1 MLPYMSVSSTRNR
14 SLTELA
20 IGIVAI
26 ALLAYISTFVNF
38 RLDLTSEKRYTLD
51 RSTKEVLSDLDD
63 VVYIRVY
70 LDGNLPMG
78 FRRMRRELKELLD
91 EFRVHGGR
99 MIEYE
104 FIDPL
109 GSVDKTERDAFV
121 RDLYDM
127 GLEPTNIQERD
138 PRGGT
143 TQRAVFP
150 GAIISYKGKE
160 QVVNLLRNNPALSG
174 EENINISVQG
184 FEYSLVS
191 TILSLKPNELPKL
204 AFVHG
209 HGQLDE
215 LETGDIAQELV
226 KQFEVHRVVLGGEVG
241 GLNPYSVVV
250 VAGPTERIPE
260 ADKLVLD
267 QYIMGGGNVLWIVD
281 GVKVSVDSLSQGATT
296 LAFPNDHNLDDM
308 LFRYGA
314 RINPTLIQDM
324 QSAVIPVNVSLEGQD
339 SRFVP
344 APWVYYP
351 LINAPGT
358 HPITRNLNLISSK
371 FVSPIDTVGMDSNID
386 KQILLKT
393 SPYSRTL
400 NVPLFINLR
409 QIERSPLESEFNLS
423 NLPVAVLLEG
433 VFPSAFTNRP
443 LSSYNNGRPFS
454 FHEQSVPTKMVV
466 ISDAEIIRNE
476 VSRRPDGAYVTP
488 LGYDRYSR
496 QTYGNKEFIVNV
508 INYLNDD
515 KGLMN
520 LRTREFKLRLLDKSK
535 VLENRVRWQVVNLTL
550 PSLAL
555 LIFIGVWLLIRK
567 KRYTK

>member
-1 MLPYMSVSSTRNR
+1 MSALSTRNR
-14 SLTELA
+14 SLIEFA
-20 IGIVAI
+20 IGIVVI
-26 ALLAYISTFVNF
+26 VLLAYISSFVHF
-38 RLDLTSEKRYTLD
+38 RLDLTAEQRYTLD
-51 RSTKEVLSDLDD
+51 NTTKEVLSDLDD
-63 VVYIRVY
+63 VVYLRVY

-78 FRRMRRELKELLD
+78 FRRMKRELKELLD
-91 EFRVHGGR
+91 EFSVYGDR

-109 GSVDKTERDAFV
+109 AAVDKTERDAFV
-121 RDLYDM
+121 RDLYDR

-150 GAIISYKGKE
+150 GAIVSYKGKE
-160 QVVNLLRNNPALSG
+160 QVVNLLKNNPALSG

-184 FEYSLVS
+184 FEYTLIS
-191 TILSLKPNELPKL
+191 TILALKTNELPKL

-209 HGQLDE
+209 HGELDE

-250 VAGPTERIPE
+250 IAGPTERIPE

-267 QYIMGGGNVLWIVD
+267 QYIMGGGSVLWVVD
-281 GVKVSVDSLSQGATT
+281 GVNVSVDSLSQGSTT
-296 LAFPNDHNLDDM
+296 LAFPNNHNLEDM
-308 LFRYGA
+308 LFKYGA
-314 RINPTLIQDM
+314 RINPTIVQDM
-324 QSAVIPVNVSLEGQD
+324 QSAVIPVNVALEGQD
-339 SRFVP
+339 SKFVP

-351 LINAPGT
+351 LLNAPST
-358 HPITRNLNLISSK
+358 HPVTRNLNLISSR
-371 FVSPIDTVGMDSNID
+371 FVSPIDTVGMDPNIK
-386 KQILLKT
+386 KQILLST

-409 QIERSPLESEFNLS
+409 QIERSPLESEFNQS
-423 NLPVAVLLEG
+423 NIPVAVLLEG

-443 LSSYNNGRPFS
+443 LSSFNNGQSFS
-454 FHEQSVPTKMVV
+454 FHEASVPTKMLV
-466 ISDAEIIRNE
+466 ISDADIIRNE

-496 QTYGNKEFIVNV
+496 QTYGNKEFIVNT

-520 LRTREFKLRLLDKSK
+520 LRTREFKLRLLDKTK
-535 VLENRVRWQVVNLTL
+535 VLEQRVKWQVINLTI
-550 PSLAL
+550 PSILL
-555 LIFIGVWLLIRK
+555 LIFVGIWLYIRRN
-567 KRYTK
+567 RYTT

>member
-1 MLPYMSVSSTRNR
+1 MSALSARNR
-14 SLTELA
+14 SLTEFA

-26 ALLAYISTFVNF
+26 VLLVYISSFVNF

-51 RSTKEVLSDLDD
+51 NATKEVLSDLDD
-63 VVYIRVY
+63 VVFIRVY
-70 LDGNLPMG
+70 LDGNLPIG

-91 EFRVHGGR
+91 EFTVYGGK

-109 GSVDKTERDAFV
+109 ASVDKAERNAFV
-121 RDLYDM
+121 RDLYDR

-150 GAIISYKGKE
+150 GAIVSYKGKE

-191 TILSLKPNELPKL
+191 TILALKPDELPKL

-226 KQFEVHRVVLGGEVG
+226 KQFEVHRVILGGEVG

-260 ADKLVLD
+260 EDKLVLD
-267 QYIMGGGNVLWIVD
+267 QYIMGGGKVLWVVD
-281 GVKVSVDSLSQGATT
+281 GVNVSIDSLSQGSTT
-296 LAFPNDHNLDDM
+296 LAFPNNHNLDDM
-308 LFRYGA
+308 LFRYGV
-314 RINPTLIQDM
+314 RINPTLVQDM
-324 QSAVIPVNVSLEGQD
+324 QSAVIPVNVALEGQD

-351 LINAPGT
+351 LLNAPSS
-358 HPITRNLNLISSK
+358 HPITRNLNLILGR
-371 FVSPIDTVGMDSNID
+371 FVSPLDTVGMDPNID
-386 KQILLKT
+386 KQILLRT

-409 QIERSPLESEFNLS
+409 QIERSPLESEFNMS

-433 VFPSAFTNRP
+433 VFPSVFTNRP
-443 LSSYNNGRPFS
+443 LSSFNNRRPFS

-466 ISDAEIIRNE
+466 ISDADIIRNE

-496 QTYGNKEFIVNV
+496 QTYGNKEFIVNA

-520 LRTREFKLRLLDKSK
+520 LRSREFKLRLLDKSK
-535 VLENRVRWQVVNLTL
+535 VLEHRVRWQLINLTL
-550 PSLAL
+550 PSIAL
-555 LIFIGVWLLIRK
+555 LLFVGIWLYIRR
-567 KRYTK
+567 KRYTR

>member
-1 MLPYMSVSSTRNR
+1 MSALSARNR
-14 SLTELA
+14 SLTEFA

-26 ALLAYISTFVNF
+26 VLLVYISSFVNF

-51 RSTKEVLSDLDD
+51 NATKEVLSDLDD
-63 VVYIRVY
+63 VVFIRVY
-70 LDGNLPMG
+70 LDGNLPIG

-91 EFRVHGGR
+91 EFTVYGGK

-109 GSVDKTERDAFV
+109 ASVDKAERDAFV
-121 RDLYDM
+121 RDLYDR

-150 GAIISYKGKE
+150 GAIVSYKGKE

-191 TILSLKPNELPKL
+191 TILALKPDELPKL

-226 KQFEVHRVVLGGEVG
+226 KQFEVHRVILGGEVG

-260 ADKLVLD
+260 EDKLVLD
-267 QYIMGGGNVLWIVD
+267 QYIMGGGKVLWVVD
-281 GVKVSVDSLSQGATT
+281 GVNVSIDSLSQGSTT
-296 LAFPNDHNLDDM
+296 LAFPNNHNLDDM
-308 LFRYGA
+308 LFRYGV
-314 RINPTLIQDM
+314 RINPTLVQDM
-324 QSAVIPVNVSLEGQD
+324 QSAVIPVNVALEGQD

-351 LINAPGT
+351 LLNAPSS
-358 HPITRNLNLISSK
+358 HPITRNLNLILGR
-371 FVSPIDTVGMDSNID
+371 FVSPLDTVGMDPNID
-386 KQILLKT
+386 KQILLRT
-393 SPYSRTL
+393 SPYSRIL

-409 QIERSPLESEFNLS
+409 QIERSPLESEFNMS
-423 NLPVAVLLEG
+423 HLPVAVLLEG
-433 VFPSAFTNRP
+433 VFPSVFTNRP
-443 LSSYNNGRPFS
+443 LSSFNNKRPFS

-466 ISDAEIIRNE
+466 ISDADIIRNE

-496 QTYGNKEFIVNV
+496 QTYGNKEFIVNA

-520 LRTREFKLRLLDKSK
+520 LRSREFKLRLLDKSK
-535 VLENRVRWQVVNLTL
+535 VLEHRVRWQVINLTL
-550 PSLAL
+550 PSIVL
-555 LIFIGVWLLIRK
+555 LLFVGIWLYIRR
-567 KRYTK
+567 KRYTR

>member
-1 MLPYMSVSSTRNR
+1 MSALSTRNR
-14 SLTELA
+14 SLTEFA
-20 IGIVAI
+20 IGIVVI
-26 ALLAYISTFVNF
+26 VLLAYISNFVHF
-38 RLDLTSEKRYTLD
+38 RLDLTAEQRYTLD
-51 RSTKEVLSDLDD
+51 NTTKEVLSDLDD
-63 VVYIRVY
+63 VVYVRVY

-78 FRRMRRELKELLD
+78 FRRMKRELKELLD
-91 EFRVHGGR
+91 EFSVYGER

-109 GSVDKTERDAFV
+109 AAVDKAERDAFV
-121 RDLYDM
+121 RDLYDR

-150 GAIISYKGKE
+150 GAIVSYKGKE
-160 QVVNLLRNNPALSG
+160 QVVNLLKNNPAISG

-184 FEYSLVS
+184 FEYTLIS
-191 TILSLKPNELPKL
+191 TILALKPIELPKL

-209 HGQLDE
+209 HGELDE

-250 VAGPTERIPE
+250 MAGPTERIPE

-267 QYIMGGGNVLWIVD
+267 QYIMGGGNVLWVVD
-281 GVKVSVDSLSQGATT
+281 GVNVSVDSLSQGSTT
-296 LAFPNDHNLDDM
+296 LAFPNNHNLDDM
-308 LFRYGA
+308 LFKYGA
-314 RINPTLIQDM
+314 RINPTLVQDM
-324 QSAVIPVNVSLEGQD
+324 QSAVIPVNVALEGQD
-339 SRFVP
+339 SKFVP

-351 LINAPGT
+351 LLNAPST
-358 HPITRNLNLISSK
+358 HPVTRNLNLIFSR
-371 FVSPIDTVGMDSNID
+371 FVSPIDTVGMNPSIQ
-386 KQILLKT
+386 KQILLST

-409 QIERSPLESEFNLS
+409 QIERSPLESEFNQS

-443 LSSYNNGRPFS
+443 LSSLNNGQAFS
-454 FHEQSVPTKMVV
+454 FHEASVPTKMVV
-466 ISDAEIIRNE
+466 ISDADIIRNE

-496 QTYGNKEFIVNV
+496 QTYGNKEFVVNA

-520 LRTREFKLRLLDKSK
+520 LRTREFKLRLLDKTK
-535 VLENRVRWQVVNLTL
+535 VLEQRVKWQVINLTI
-550 PSLAL
+550 PSILL
-555 LIFIGVWLLIRK
+555 LIFVGIWLYIRR
-567 KRYTK
+567 KRYTV

>member
-1 MLPYMSVSSTRNR
+1 MGSSSTRNR
-14 SLTELA
+14 SFAEFA
-20 IGIVAI
+20 IGVVAI
-26 ALLAYISTFVNF
+26 GLLVYISNFVNF

-51 RSTKEVLSDLDD
+51 KTTKEVLAELDD
-63 VVYIRVY
+63 VVHIRVF
-70 LDGNLPMG
+70 LDGDLPMG

-91 EFRVHGGR
+91 EFNVYGQR
-99 MIEYE
+99 MFEYE
-104 FIDPL
+104 FVNPL
-109 GSVDKTERDAFV
+109 GSVNKTERDAFV
-121 RDLYDM
+121 RDLYDR

-143 TQRAVFP
+143 NQRIVFP
-150 GAIISYKGKE
+150 GAVVSFKGRE
-160 QVVNLLRNNPALSG
+160 QVVNLLKNNPTLSG

-184 FEYSLVS
+184 FEYSFIS
-191 TILSLKPNELPKL
+191 TILALKPDSMPRL

-226 KQFEVHRVVLGGEVG
+226 KQFEVHRVILGGEVG

-250 VAGPTERIPE
+250 MAGPTERVSE

-267 QYIMGGGNVLWIVD
+267 QYIMGGGSVLWVVD
-281 GVKVSVDSLSQGATT
+281 GVNVSVDSLSQGATT
-296 LAFPNDHNLDDM
+296 LAFPNDHNLEDI
-308 LFRYGA
+308 LFKYGA
-314 RINPTLIQDM
+314 RVNPTLIQDM
-324 QSAVIPVNVSLEGQD
+324 QCAVVPINVALQGQD

-344 APWVYYP
+344 APWVFYP
-351 LINAPGT
+351 LLNAPVS
-358 HPITRNLNLISSK
+358 HPITRNLNLISSR

-386 KQILLKT
+386 KQVLLRT

-409 QIERSPLESEFNLS
+409 QIEQSPLETDFNKS
-423 NLPVAVLLEG
+423 NIPVAVLLEG
-433 VFPSAFTNRP
+433 IFPSAFTNRP
-443 LSSYNNGRPFS
+443 LTAFNNGKPFS
-454 FHEQSVPTKMVV
+454 FHDRSVTTRMVV
-466 ISDAEIIRNE
+466 ISDADIIRNE
-476 VSRRPDGAYVTP
+476 VSRRADGAYITP

-496 QTYGNKEFIVNV
+496 QTYGNKEFLVNV

-535 VLENRVRWQVVNLTL
+535 ILEQRVRWQVINLTI
-550 PSLAL
+550 PSVVL
-555 LIFIGVWLLIRK
+555 LVFVAVWLIVRR
-567 KRYTK
+567 KRYIS

>member
-1 MLPYMSVSSTRNR
+1 MSALSARNR
-14 SLTELA
+14 SLTEFA

-26 ALLAYISTFVNF
+26 VLLVYISSFVNF

-51 RSTKEVLSDLDD
+51 NATKEVLSDLDD
-63 VVYIRVY
+63 VVFIRVY
-70 LDGNLPMG
+70 LDGNLPIG

-91 EFRVHGGR
+91 EFTVYGGK

-109 GSVDKTERDAFV
+109 ASVDKAERDAFV
-121 RDLYDM
+121 RDLYDR

-150 GAIISYKGKE
+150 GAIVSYKGKE

-191 TILSLKPNELPKL
+191 TILALKPDELPKL

-226 KQFEVHRVVLGGEVG
+226 KQFEVHRVILGGEVG

-260 ADKLVLD
+260 EDKLVLD
-267 QYIMGGGNVLWIVD
+267 QYIMGGGKVLWVVD
-281 GVKVSVDSLSQGATT
+281 GVNVSIDSLSQGSTT
-296 LAFPNDHNLDDM
+296 LAFPNNHNLDDM
-308 LFRYGA
+308 LFRYGV
-314 RINPTLIQDM
+314 RINPTLVQDM
-324 QSAVIPVNVSLEGQD
+324 QSAVIPVNVALEGQD

-351 LINAPGT
+351 LLNAPSS
-358 HPITRNLNLISSK
+358 HPITRNLNLILGR
-371 FVSPIDTVGMDSNID
+371 FVSPLDTVGMDPNID
-386 KQILLKT
+386 KQILLRT
-393 SPYSRTL
+393 SPYSRIL

-409 QIERSPLESEFNLS
+409 QIERSPLESEFNMS
-423 NLPVAVLLEG
+423 HLPVAVLLEG
-433 VFPSAFTNRP
+433 VFPSVFTNRP
-443 LSSYNNGRPFS
+443 LSSFNNRRPFS

-466 ISDAEIIRNE
+466 ISDADIIRNE

-496 QTYGNKEFIVNV
+496 QTYGNKEFIVNA

-520 LRTREFKLRLLDKSK
+520 LRSREFKLRLLDKSK
-535 VLENRVRWQVVNLTL
+535 VLEHRVRWQVINLTL
-550 PSLAL
+550 PSIVL
-555 LIFIGVWLLIRK
+555 LLFVGIWLYIRR
-567 KRYTK
+567 KRYTR